1 MKISEATYNQLNE
14 LLKKSFECNAIADN
28 LAYNIGYLRYPNI
41 EDIYHHSF
49 AHAFPQFAD
58 EISPLMI
65 ELNARPVRIGFGDHK
80 EEYRGNEALYDI
92 FVDNDMMISDYRSE
106 IKKTIETADL
116 NGDDEIKIAMEELL
130 LKVLPYVKQCDVWRN
145 KADQYRNCPW
155 EFDIHFEE
163 LTTFIEVVK

>member
-1 MKISEATYNQLNE
+1 MKISETTYNQLNE

-65 ELNARPVRIGFGDHK
+65 ELNARPVRLGFGDYK
-80 EEYRGNEALYDI
+80 TEYLSLYDL
-92 FVDNDMMISDYRSE
+92 FQDNDRMMSDYRNE

-130 LKVLPYVKQCDVWRN
+130 LKILPYVKQCDVWAA
-145 KADQYRNCPW
+145 KAKQYEKDPW
-155 EFDIHFEE
+155 QFDVHFEE

>member
-1 MKISEATYNQLNE
+1 MKISENTYNQLNA
-14 LLKKSFECNAIADN
+14 LLKKSFESNAIADN

-65 ELNARPVRIGFGDHK
+65 ELNARPVRIGFGDHIT
-80 EEYRGNEALYDI
+80 EYRSLYDI
-92 FVDNDMMISDYRSE
+92 FVDNDMMMADYRSE
-106 IKKTIETADL
+106 IKKTIEIADL

-145 KADQYRNCPW
+145 KAEQYKNDPW
-155 EFDIHFEE
+155 QFDIHFEE